1 MDNKKSGIAYMIFSL
16 FTIIIVLLPCQAQSP
31 IYTDMNGLGYSERME
46 MDDHAVEDIKQDI
59 LNLLGMKEVPSS
71 ITSPHFKA
79 HNGLT
84 PSTEAQFMMDIHQS
98 LTIDQAAVLKSDL
111 SEEDLQRL
119 RNNPFHITDSDI
131 KSITECD
138 LIMSFAN
145 HGPSDLSYAQTFWF
159 NMKEFPSDADE
170 EIMSA
175 ELRLYRGKSTRN
187 GPFVARLTKLHG
199 KGSHSDNDQLQ
210 TVTFS
215 DNDKGW
221 LILDITEAV
230 KHWQMDR
237 RSNQGLHLE
246 FLEEGTKIQIH
257 PSSLG
262 FNGNVSHSLKD
273 SFMVVFFNSLSDTVH
288 RNHNKRDINEDLIDS
303 IADDLDEEF
312 DDEEFDDEEFEMEE
326 ELDHVRT
333 KRDANRR
340 NNNRRN
346 RGKNGKRNRNR
357 NQNFHSLSEDFT
369 SNIPGYGS
377 DFYGGRFRNRECQK
391 RQLRVS
397 FKDLEWQ
404 EWIIAPDGYDA
415 FVCHGECS
423 FPLNSHL
430 NATNHAIVQTL
441 VHLMDPDT
449 VPKPCC
455 APMKLSGISVL
466 YLDSSSNVVLKKF
479 RNMVVKTCGC
489 H

>member
-1 MDNKKSGIAYMIFSL
+1 MAIQTKGQIEALLFIGIFFQL
-16 FTIIIVLLPCQAQSP
+16 CQTQSP
-31 IYTDMNGLGYSERME
+31 IYTDMNGFGYSERME
-46 MDDHAVEDIKQDI
+46 MDQSGVEEIKKDI
-59 LNLLGMKEVPSS
+59 LKLLGMKEIPSS
-71 ITSPHFKA
+71 ATSPHFKA

-84 PSTEAQFMMDIHQS
+84 PSTEAQFMLDIHQS
-98 LTIDQAAVLKSDL
+98 LTVDQAAVLKSDL

-145 HGPSDLSYAQTFWF
+145 HGPSDNSYVQIFWF

-175 ELRLYRGKSTRN
+175 ELRLFRGDSVRK
-187 GPFVARLTKLHG
+187 GPFAVRLTKLHG
-199 KGSHSDNDQLQ
+199 QGSHNDNDKLQ
-210 TVTFS
+210 SVTFS

-246 FLEEGTKIQIH
+246 FLEEGTNTQIH

-262 FNGNVSHSLKD
+262 FNGNVSHSL
-273 SFMVVFFNSLSDTVH
+273 SETFMVVFFNSLTDTIR

-303 IADDLDEEF
+303 IAEDLEEDYDEE
-312 DDEEFDDEEFEMEE
+312 EEII
-326 ELDHVRT
+326 RT
-333 KRDANRR
+333 RRGAKRNRSNRR
-340 NNNRRN
+340 NGGKGGRRK
-346 RGKNGKRNRNR
+346 G
-357 NQNFHSLSEDFT
+357 NQGFHSLEEDFS

-423 FPLNSHL
+423 FPLQSHL

-441 VHLMDPDT
+441 VHLMDPET